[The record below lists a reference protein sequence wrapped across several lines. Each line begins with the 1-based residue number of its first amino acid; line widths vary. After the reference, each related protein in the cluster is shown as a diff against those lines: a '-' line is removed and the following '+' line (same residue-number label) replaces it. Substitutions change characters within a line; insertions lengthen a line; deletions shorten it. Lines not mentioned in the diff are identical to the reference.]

1 MAERVSR
8 GRMERMFVRK
18 KSNKSGSVSVHIV
31 RKAGGKYRLVQAVGS
46 SRDPQEVER
55 LEREAHHRIPALLGQ
70 QSLGFATETD
80 SIIHDFLH
88 GDSLQVRVTGPERVL
103 GALFDAMGFGVV
115 PDALFRHIVI
125 ARLAYPVS
133 KLKTV
138 EYLRR
143 SQGVHVEISAVY
155 RFLDTL
161 HSSYKTLVEATTYAH
176 TRSVCGDSFAVVFY
190 DMTTLYFD
198 AADEDDLRKVGFS
211 KDGKFQKP
219 QIVLG
224 LLVAPNGFPI
234 GYDIFQ
240 GNTSE
245 GQTLVPLLE
254 QMRQKYAFGK
264 PTVVADAGLLSRQNI
279 ALLTEKGY
287 HYILGARIRNES
299 DAVKEQ
305 ILLRRANMRDGSSA
319 VITKEGGIRLVVTYS
334 DKRARKDRHMREK
347 GLRKLRARIH
357 SGTLTK
363 ESINNRGYN
372 KFLILEG
379 KATMR
384 IDERKVQEDER
395 WDGLKGYVT
404 NTTLTPE
411 EVVAQ
416 YTNLWCI
423 ERAFR
428 ISKTDLRIRPMFHRK
443 RSRIEAHLCIA
454 FVAYAIYKE
463 LERQLQMGQAG
474 FSAQHALELTQ
485 TIYELT
491 GTLPD
496 SRKQET
502 VVLPLNDEQ
511 QLLLKIIDQ
520 LKPRVSQ

>member
-1 MAERVSR
+1 M
-8 GRMERMFVRK
+8 
-18 KSNKSGSVSVHIV
+18 SVHIV
-31 RKAGGKYRLVQAVGS
+31 RKADGKYRLVQAVGS
-46 SRDPQEVER
+46 SRDLRKVER
-55 LEREAHHRIPALLGQ
+55 LEREAHHRIPMLLGQ
-70 QSLGFATETD
+70 QSLGFMTD
-80 SIIHDFLH
+80 ADRTVSDFLH
-88 GDSLQVRVTGPERVL
+88 GTDNLRVRVVGPERVL
-103 GALFDAMGFGVV
+103 GTLFDTMGFGIV
-115 PDALFRHIVI
+115 PDTLFRHIVI

-138 EYLRR
+138 DYLQR
-143 SQGVHVEISAVY
+143 SQGVRVEISAVY

-161 HSSYKTLVEATTYAH
+161 RSSYKKRVETVSYAH
-176 TRSVCGDSFAVVFY
+176 TKRICGDAITVVFY

-198 AADEDDLRKVGFS
+198 AADEDDLRRIGFS

-234 GYDIFQ
+234 GYDLFR
-240 GNTSE
+240 GNTYE
-245 GQTLVPLLE
+245 GHTFVPLLE
-254 QMRQKYAFGK
+254 KMRRRYAFGK
-264 PTVVADAGLLSRQNI
+264 PTVVADAGLLSSKNI
-279 ALLTEKGY
+279 AALAKKKY
-287 HYILGARIRNES
+287 RYILGARIRNES
-299 DAVKEQ
+299 DAMKEK
-305 ILLRRANMRDGSSA
+305 ILTLRKGMRDGSY
-319 VITKEGGIRLVVTYS
+319 VVVMREDGIRLIVTYME
-334 DKRARKDRHMREK
+334 KRAKKDTYMREK
-347 GLRKLRARIH
+347 GLRKLRGKVR
-357 SGTLTK
+357 SGKLTK

-379 KATMR
+379 ETTVR
-384 IDERKVQEDER
+384 IDERKVKDDAR
-395 WDGLKGYVT
+395 WDGLKGYLT
-404 NTTLTPE
+404 NTELSPT

-443 RSRIEAHLCIA
+443 RRRIEAHLCIA

-463 LERQLQMGQAG
+463 LERQLHVQHAG
-474 FSAQHALELTQ
+474 FSAQRAIELTQ

-502 VVLPLNDEQ
+502 VLLPLTDEQ
-511 QLLLKIIDQ
+511 KSLLEIIEH
-520 LKPRVSQ
+520 LELRVSQ